1 MLKKI
6 LFVSF
11 MLLSGSLVFAAPD
24 VVDAKAAEMMQ
35 TIKSLRND
43 MYISLDLTPG
53 QVLRIDELDS
63 ALYSDLEPEIK
74 KIADMTQK
82 LEDIANSENCTKDA
96 VFAAKKDF
104 KTVEKNMNFIY
115 KRYSKE
121 FRRVLTSGQKA
132 KYRQARALKQAQLKQ
147 EVKRLRAEQ
156 KQQKL

>member
-1 MLKKI
+1 MLKNI

-11 MLLSGSLVFAAPD
+11 MLLSGSLVFAAQD

-35 TIKSLRND
+35 TIKSLRHD
-43 MYISLDLTPG
+43 MYVSLDLTPE
-53 QVLRIDELDS
+53 QAVRIDELDS

-96 VFAAKKDF
+96 VFGAKKDS
-104 KTVEKNMNFIY
+104 KTVEKNFIY

-132 KYRQARALKQAQLKQ
+132 KYRQARALKQAELKQ

>member
-11 MLLSGSLVFAAPD
+11 MLLSGSLVFAAQD

-35 TIKSLRND
+35 TIKSLRHD
-43 MYISLDLTPG
+43 MYVSLDLTPE
-53 QVLRIDELDS
+53 QAVRIDELDS

-96 VFAAKKDF
+96 VFGAKKDF
-104 KTVEKNMNFIY
+104 KTVEKNIIY

-132 KYRQARALKQAQLKQ
+132 KYRQARALKQAELKQ